1 MLVEIESENF
11 QDNWLDVISY
21 QIVLSIKD
29 GLACYFRMD
38 LPFTRAQKCNSHLE
52 QEWSTGGC
60 FLIDSPKEY
69 TRTQIKCLPELPL
82 THNLGH
88 TLLSNQVA
96 NQAQAIF

>member
-38 LPFTRAQKCNSHLE
+38 IYHLPVLKSA
-52 QEWSTGGC
+52 
-60 FLIDSPKEY
+60 
-69 TRTQIKCLPELPL
+69 
-82 THNLGH
+82 THI
-88 TLLSNQVA
+88 SSRSEVQVA
-96 NQAQAIF
+96 AL

>member
-38 LPFTRAQKCNSHLE
+38 LPFTRAQKCVTSRAGVKYR
-52 QEWSTGGC
+52 W
-60 FLIDSPKEY
+60 
-69 TRTQIKCLPELPL
+69 
-82 THNLGH
+82 
-88 TLLSNQVA
+88 LLFN
-96 NQAQAIF
+96 